1 MRRLDRYVTKE
12 LAVPLLTGTVII
24 AFLFAA
30 NELIAIFNQL
40 NVATL
45 NPAAIAQLVLLKM
58 PQWLILTLPVGMAIG
73 ASLSI
78 GRMARESEI
87 TALRATGTSIR
98 RILLPIAVWGI
109 LIGGLDFW
117 ISEDLHPKSADRYRT
132 LAQEVLLISAQPRI
146 QTGATFVLGRYNVRI
161 GRLERRTDGTLFL
174 EECLLFE
181 VMGPDEVIVT
191 QARRGDYSG
200 GTWRFPNAT
209 IRWLKGLEL
218 VQFKSEDV
226 SIVEPIS
233 VGTFF
238 SQSRE
243 AKEMTLNELREA
255 IKQNAALKTV
265 DQKTILEAESR
276 IAIPASCLIFA
287 LTGAL
292 AALRFSRS
300 SPFIGLMV
308 SLILVAMYYNL
319 HIICQIIG
327 QNGWLPPLQSAW
339 LPNTLYVILG
349 ILLYWRLD

>member
-1 MRRLDRYVTKE
+1 MRRLDRYVSKE
-12 LAVPLLTGTVII
+12 LIVPLLTGTLII
-24 AFLFAA
+24 AFLFAS
-30 NELIAIFNQL
+30 NELIAVFLQL
-40 NVATL
+40 NVTTL
-45 NPAAIAQLVLLKM
+45 NPPVIAQLVLLKM
-58 PQWLILTLPVGMAIG
+58 PQWLIMTLPVGMAIG

-98 RILLPIAVWGI
+98 RILVPIAIWGA
-109 LIGGLDFW
+109 LIGALDFW
-117 ISEDLHPKSADRYRT
+117 ISDDVHPKAMDRYKKV
-132 LAQEVLLISAQPRI
+132 AQDALLVSAQPRI
-146 QTGATFVLGRYNVRI
+146 ETGKTFSLGRYNVRI

-174 EECLLFE
+174 EECFLFE

-191 QARRGDYSG
+191 QARKGDYSG

-218 VQFKSEDV
+218 VQFKSENV
-226 SIVEPIS
+226 EIIEPIP
-233 VGTFF
+233 VGAFF
-238 SQSRE
+238 SQSRVPQE
-243 AKEMTLNELREA
+243 FTLKELREA
-255 IKQNAALKTV
+255 IKQSEAQDNAYLKLV
-265 DQKTILEAESR
+265 MEAESR

-308 SLILVAMYYNL
+308 SLILVGLYYNV

-327 QNGWLPPLQSAW
+327 QNGWLPPVTSAW
-339 LPNTLYVILG
+339 LPNILYLALG
-349 ILLYWRLD
+349 LLLYWRLD